1 MSAKG
6 IATVQE
12 IEQRK
17 RTEKEEDCTHSKKQQ
32 KQKQTKKAG
41 ETIDT

>member
-1 MSAKG
+1 MSAKD

-17 RTEKEEDCTHSKKQQ
+17 RTEKEECTHSKKQQ